1 MLPSSGLE
9 NIKLG
14 GTTGPMPSK
23 EHPQRTRKAFVPESI
38 VQLQRLIDQ
47 ESLAYL
53 QSPEGKI
60 SLADSGS
67 HARLSLAVLCR

>member
-9 NIKLG
+9 NIKPG
-14 GTTGPMPSK
+14 GMIGPMPSK
-23 EHPQRTRKAFVPESI
+23 EHPQRTRKAFVPERI

-47 ESLAYL
+47 ESSAYL

-67 HARLSLAVLCR
+67 RARLSLPVLCR